1 MRVVLTCDWFLKYAS
16 AQGAAL
22 ARAGVDVLLL
32 CRAHAHEFGEDTA
45 EREVALE
52 RARRAGV
59 EVVEI
64 PRRLSDARALPD
76 LLKIRRKLRRFA
88 PDLAHAHDGA
98 DPRALLLLRHLP
110 TVLTL
115 HDPVPHPGQP
125 VPAARKRWF
134 LHGSRDAWRSRA
146 DVLVVHSERLRSEVR
161 LDSGQR
167 CVVLPPGLDVLP
179 GAVPSPP

>member
-88 PDLAHAHDGA
+88 PDLVHAHDGA
-98 DPRALLLLRHLP
+98 DPRGLLLARHLP
-110 TVLTL
+110 TVATL
-115 HDPVPHPGQP
+115 PDPLPHPGP
-125 VPAARKRWF
+125 AVPAARNTTF
-134 LHGSRDAWRSRA
+134 LHGPRPAW
-146 DVLVVHSERLRSEVR
+146 
-161 LDSGQR
+161 
-167 CVVLPPGLDVLP
+167 PPR
-179 GAVPSPP
+179 